1 MNASIRSKVAAVTV
15 ALVASAGVATS
26 SPSVASAES
35 DGQRAVEVQS
45 DGTVIEYV
53 VTDGDVWLTSAG
65 SPEPASAVEMQSDG
79 TSIHFFPS
87 ASAPSAQA
95 TLASADSGSVQVGT
109 AGDTRYVLTDGEVIW
124 GYAAPQATLAVD
136 RMGPVTEIPADGGPV
151 YLGMAGNIKYIV
163 TSNEV
168 IWGVV
173 TPGTT
178 L

>member
-1 MNASIRSKVAAVTV
+1 MNASIRSKVAAVAV
-15 ALVASAGVATS
+15 ALVASAGFATS
-26 SPSVASAES
+26 SPSAASAES
-35 DGQRAVEVQS
+35 DG
-45 DGTVIEYV
+45 TVIEHV
-53 VTDGDVWLTSAG
+53 VTDGDVWRTAAE
-65 SPEPASAVEMQSDG
+65 SPERPSAVEMQSDG

-87 ASAPSAQA
+87 ASAQPAWA

-124 GYAAPQATLAVD
+124 GHAAPQATLAID
-136 RMGPVTEIPADGGPV
+136 RIGPVTEIPADGGPV